1 MAQTLHE
8 LLLLF
13 QIVIVRMP
21 NRPQAPAPTEAVA
34 PAPTRHQQADVP
46 EESALSLEEPADE
59 GTVTLTSLADG
70 KAFSVSK
77 KDALLSALLRNALEG
92 DPNATSV
99 PIPKHVGSAVL
110 QQVAGYLTNHQG
122 SQVPALA
129 TPLRDS
135 NFHNLASE
143 FDAKLMNFCDENHLL
158 YGIIHA
164 ANYMMIPPLLDL
176 ALAKLASRIK
186 EAPLEEI
193 RGILEF
199 QAGHVCS
206 RLFSSVLVCVCVL
219 CVCVVCC
226 VLCVVCCGCVLRA
239 YAGTHHTCVPSLC
252 SGESVERM
260 ESKAFASAL
269 RPVSSKDVRTRVRTR
284 FESVP
289 DPGWLALGC
298 VVSVWMPTCVCV
310 CVCVCVRGMAACG
323 SAYVACL

>member
-1 MAQTLHE
+1 MKQTLYE
-8 LLLLF
+8 LLLKTKV
-13 QIVIVRMP
+13 VIVRMP
-21 NRPQAPAPTEAVA
+21 NRPLAPAPTEAVA
-34 PAPTRHQQADVP
+34 PAPKRHQQADVP

-70 KAFSVSK
+70 EAFSVSK
-77 KDALLSALLRNALEG
+77 KNALLSGLVRNALEG

-110 QQVAGYLTNHQG
+110 QQVVGYLTNHQG

-193 RGILEF
+193 RGILES

-206 RLFSSVLVCVCVL
+206 RLFSCVCVCVVCVWCVL

-226 VLCVVCCGCVLRA
+226 VLCVVGVYYARTRAHTTRVCTFSVLR
-239 YAGTHHTCVPSLC
+239 
-252 SGESVERM
+252 
-260 ESKAFASAL
+260 
-269 RPVSSKDVRTRVRTR
+269 RV
-284 FESVP
+284 
-289 DPGWLALGC
+289 G
-298 VVSVWMPTCVCV
+298 
-310 CVCVCVRGMAACG
+310 
-323 SAYVACL
+323 

>member
-1 MAQTLHE
+1 
-8 LLLLF
+8 
-13 QIVIVRMP
+13 MP

-70 KAFSVSK
+70 KAFSVNK
-77 KDALLSALLRNALEG
+77 KHALMSELVRNALEG

-110 QQVAGYLTNHQG
+110 QQVVGYLTNHQG

-143 FDAKLMNFCDENHLL
+143 FDAKLMNFCDGNHLL

-206 RLFSSVLVCVCVL
+206 RLFSCVCVY

-226 VLCVVCCGCVLRA
+226 VLCVVCC
-239 YAGTHHTCVPSLC
+239 
-252 SGESVERM
+252 
-260 ESKAFASAL
+260 
-269 RPVSSKDVRTRVRTR
+269 
-284 FESVP
+284 
-289 DPGWLALGC
+289 
-298 VVSVWMPTCVCV
+298 VCV
-310 CVCVCVRGMAACG
+310 CCVLCVVCCVLC
-323 SAYVACL
+323 V

>member
-1 MAQTLHE
+1 
-8 LLLLF
+8 
-13 QIVIVRMP
+13 MP
-21 NRPQAPAPTEAVA
+21 NRPLAPAPTEAVA
-34 PAPTRHQQADVP
+34 PAPKRHQQADVP

-70 KAFSVSK
+70 EAFSVSK
-77 KDALLSALLRNALEG
+77 KNALLSGLVRNALEG

-110 QQVAGYLTNHQG
+110 QQVVGYLANHQG

-206 RLFSSVLVCVCVL
+206 RLFSSVLVCVCVC
-219 CVCVVCC
+219 CVCVLCVVCC
-226 VLCVVCCGCVLRA
+226 VLCVVGVYYARTRAHTTRVCTFSVLR
-239 YAGTHHTCVPSLC
+239 
-252 SGESVERM
+252 
-260 ESKAFASAL
+260 
-269 RPVSSKDVRTRVRTR
+269 RV
-284 FESVP
+284 
-289 DPGWLALGC
+289 G
-298 VVSVWMPTCVCV
+298 
-310 CVCVCVRGMAACG
+310 
-323 SAYVACL
+323 